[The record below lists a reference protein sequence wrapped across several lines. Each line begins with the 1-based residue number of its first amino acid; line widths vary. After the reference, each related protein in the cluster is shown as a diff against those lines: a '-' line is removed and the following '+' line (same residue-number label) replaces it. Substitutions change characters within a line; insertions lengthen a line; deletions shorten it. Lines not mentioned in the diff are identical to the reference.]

1 MRALAPLT
9 PAPRLNLRLSLALAL
24 ALALLLGW
32 PPGGAQA
39 QVQVQS
45 ARTPAPPA
53 PSAPSAPASA
63 PDAAAAAAAGM
74 ASLVP
79 SLRLE
84 PLPRGPGAEVLP
96 IVLRARVLQARPDL
110 DAVAEGDVEFRR
122 GGLVIRADRL
132 SYDGPQDLA
141 RATGGVRVQRDG
153 AVYSGPELQLRV
165 QRFEGFFLD
174 PRFDFPLLGAGGR
187 ADRLDFLDST
197 RSRAINASYTSC
209 PREGPVPPA
218 WVLQARSVQLD
229 LATGVGVADGA
240 VLRFLDTPILAL
252 PALSFPLG
260 DQRKSGWLPPSIN
273 IDNRSGVE
281 LSVPYYWN
289 IAPNRDA
296 TISPRVITRRGL
308 GVDAEFRYL
317 QPQNEGSL
325 GVDWLPDDRVAQ
337 RSRHALRWVHDGRLG
352 DSFGLAWLSG
362 LRYRFDGVRVSD
374 NDWWKDF
381 PSAGRSLTTRLL
393 PLRASAELP
402 FQWGGDTPFAARGL
416 AYARWMSWQVLQS
429 DETFIDSPYQR
440 RPQLGARLSG
450 QLGRWQYGVES
461 EFNRFTLP
469 GDDARATGRP
479 EGDRVHLLG
488 SLQTTLRG
496 DGWWITPRL
505 ALNAAAYDT
514 QDAGPGN
521 PVRARRSIPSLSVDA
536 GMAFERRAQ
545 FFGRA
550 YQQTLEP
557 RVLYVNTPYRAQAQ
571 LPNYDAA
578 AKDFNVV
585 SIYTDNSFSGIDR
598 VADAHQITAGLTT
611 RLLDQASGAEALR
624 LGLVQRYLLR
634 DQRVA
639 PQADG
644 SPDGP
649 ALTQKFSDALLI
661 VSTNVLPGWTLDAA
675 VQYSPEL
682 SRSVRSILA
691 ARYSPG
697 PFRTVGAT
705 YRLARG
711 LSEQLELGWQWPIG
725 NTRPP
730 GAAALALS
738 GVAPPASSGT
748 ACSGR
753 WFAVGRVNY
762 SLKDAR
768 VTDSLVG
775 LEYDAGCWIGR
786 IVAEHLSTGRTE
798 ATTRLLLQ
806 LELVGLS
813 RIGSNPLK
821 VLKDNIPGYQLLR
834 DDRGSGSRSPEWQ
847 PAP

>member
-1 MRALAPLT
+1 MPLT
-9 PAPRLNLRLSLALAL
+9 GLAIS
-24 ALALLLGW
+24 LLLAFG
-32 PPGGAQA
+32 
-39 QVQVQS
+39 
-45 ARTPAPPA
+45 
-53 PSAPSAPASA
+53 SAPCG
-63 PDAAAAAAAGM
+63 AAAQTLADAPKVAATAAATA
-74 ASLVP
+74 AAKEAPKDVAAAPLVP
-79 SLRLE
+79 STRLE
-84 PLPRGPGAEVLP
+84 PLPRGPSGDKLP
-96 IVLRARVLQARPDL
+96 IVLRARSLQAQPDL
-110 DAVAEGDVEFRR
+110 AAVAEGDVEFRR

-132 SYDGPQDLA
+132 SYDSPGDLA
-141 RATGGVRVQRDG
+141 RASGSVRVQRDG
-153 AVYSGPELQLRV
+153 AVYSGTELQLRV
-165 QRFEGFFLD
+165 QRFEGYFLD

-187 ADRLDFLDST
+187 ADRLDFLDTSRT
-197 RSRAINASYTSC
+197 RASNASYTSC

-218 WVLQARSVQLD
+218 WVLQARQVQLD
-229 LATGVGVADGA
+229 QAIGVGVAEGA
-240 VLRFLDTPILAL
+240 VLRFLDFPILAL

-273 IDNRSGVE
+273 IDNRSGLE
-281 LSVPYYWN
+281 ISAPYYWN

-296 TISPRVITRRGL
+296 TLSPRVITRRGL
-308 GVDAEFRYL
+308 ALDAEFRYL
-317 QPQNEGSL
+317 QPHNEGVV
-325 GVDWLPDDRVAQ
+325 GVDWLPDDRLAR
-337 RSRHALRWVHDGRLG
+337 RSRHALRWQHDGTLDAG
-352 DSFGLAWLSG
+352 TGPGWLRG
-362 LRYRFDGVRVSD
+362 LRYRVDGARVSD

-381 PSAGRSLTTRLL
+381 PSASRSLTTRLL
-393 PLRASAELP
+393 PTRASAELP
-402 FQWGGDTPFAARGL
+402 FQLGDVSAAVVQGWV
-416 AYARWMSWQVLQS
+416 YARLMNWQVLQS
-429 DETFIDSPYQR
+429 DESFIASPYQR
-440 RPQLGARLSG
+440 RPQLGAQVSG
-450 QLGRWQYGVES
+450 RLGRWQYDAEI

-469 GDDARATGRP
+469 GNAAAANARP
-479 EGDRVHLLG
+479 EGDRLHLLG
-488 SLQTTLRG
+488 SLQYPLRG

-514 QDAGPGN
+514 RNPGPDR
-521 PVRARRSIPSLSVDA
+521 PARAQRSIPSLSVDA
-536 GMAFERRAQ
+536 GMAFERDAS
-545 FFGRA
+545 FFGRR

-557 RVLYVNTPYRAQAQ
+557 RVLYVNTPFRAQAQ

-585 SIYTDNSFSGIDR
+585 SIYTDNSFSGVDR
-598 VADAHQITAGLTT
+598 VADAHQVTAGVTT

-661 VSTNVLPGWTLDAA
+661 GSTSVLPGWTLDAA
-675 VQYSPEL
+675 LQYSPEL

-725 NTRPP
+725 STRVQGP
-730 GAAALALS
+730 AAQALDGLAQAGS
-738 GVAPPASSGT
+738 GGGQ

-753 WFAVGRVNY
+753 WYAVGRVNY

-786 IVAEHLSTGRTE
+786 VVAERLSTGRTE

-834 DDRGSGSRSPEWQ
+834 DDRGSGSRSNEWQ

>member
-1 MRALAPLT
+1 MATQAT
-9 PAPRLNLRLSLALAL
+9 QA
-24 ALALLLGW
+24 
-32 PPGGAQA
+32 AQA
-39 QVQVQS
+39 
-45 ARTPAPPA
+45 T
-53 PSAPSAPASA
+53 ASGT
-63 PDAAAAAAAGM
+63 AA
-74 ASLVP
+74 LVP

-84 PLPRGPGAEVLP
+84 PLPRGSADEGQP
-96 IVLRARVLQARPDL
+96 IVLRARSLQARPDL

-132 SYDGPQDLA
+132 SYDSPQDLA
-141 RATGGVRVQRDG
+141 RATGSVRVQRDG

-165 QRFEGFFLD
+165 QRFEGYFLD

-187 ADRLDFLDST
+187 ADRLDFIDSS
-197 RSRAINASYTSC
+197 RSTATNASYTSC
-209 PREGPVPPA
+209 PRDGPVPPD
-218 WVLQARSVQLD
+218 WVLQARSVTLD
-229 LATGVGVADGA
+229 LATGVGVAEGA
-240 VLRFLDTPILAL
+240 VLRFLGTPIVAL
-252 PALSFPLG
+252 PSFSFPLS

-273 IDNRSGVE
+273 IDNRSGIE
-281 LSVPYYWN
+281 ISVPYYWN

-296 TISPRVITRRGL
+296 TLAPRVITRRGL
-308 GVDAEFRYL
+308 ALDAEFRYL
-317 QPQNEGSL
+317 QPENEGSL
-325 GVDWLPDDRVAQ
+325 GVDWLPDDRVA
-337 RSRHALRWVHDGRLG
+337 RRARHAVRWLHDGRLG
-352 DSFGLAWLSG
+352 DGSGLGMFSG

-381 PSAGRSLTTRLL
+381 PNAGRSLTTRLL
-393 PLRASAELP
+393 PARASVELP
-402 FQWGGDTPFAARGL
+402 FQLAGSTAFAARGL
-416 AYARWMSWQVLQS
+416 AYARLVSWQLLQS
-429 DETFIDSPYQR
+429 DESFISSPYQR
-440 RPQLGARLSG
+440 RPQLGARLEG
-450 QLGRWQYGVES
+450 QAGRWQYSFET

-469 GDDARATGRP
+469 GKDAQVTGRP

-488 SLQTTLRG
+488 SMQTTLRG
-496 DGWWITPRL
+496 EGWWITPRL

-514 QDAGPGN
+514 TGARPGQ
-521 PVRARRSIPSLSVDA
+521 PARAQRSIPSVSVDT
-536 GMAFERRAQ
+536 GIAFDREAQ
-545 FFGRA
+545 FFGRR

-557 RVLYVNTPYRAQAQ
+557 RLLYVNTPYRAQAQ

-578 AKDFNVV
+578 AKDFNFV
-585 SIYTDNSFSGIDR
+585 SIYTDNSFSGVDR
-598 VADAHQITAGLTT
+598 VADSHQITAGVTT
-611 RLLDQASGAEALR
+611 RVLDDASGAEALR

-634 DQRVA
+634 QQRVA

-649 ALTQKFSDALLI
+649 PLTQRFSDALLI
-661 VSTNVLPGWTLDAA
+661 GSTSVLPGWSLDAA
-675 VQYSPEL
+675 IQYSPEF

-691 ARYSPG
+691 ARFSPG

-725 NTRPP
+725 NTRAP
-730 GAAALALS
+730 GPAALALA
-738 GVAPPASSGT
+738 GLAAPATAGQ

-753 WFAVGRVNY
+753 WYAVGRVNY

-768 VTDSLVG
+768 VTDSLFGV
-775 LEYDAGCWIGR
+775 EYDAGCWIGR
-786 IVAEHLSTGRTE
+786 IVAERLSTGRTE
-798 ATTRLLLQ
+798 ATTRLQLQ

-834 DDRGSGSRSPEWQ
+834 DERGSRSRSDEWQ